1 MNNAVARPPDQVSP
15 SAAVQLGVARRGID
29 PPAGIYARNWGAA
42 KHDVAEGV
50 HRSLLATVLVVR
62 GEGSPDP
69 LVLASLDLGWWQ
81 QAEDEWLVRGA
92 LIESLGLRPERVML
106 SFIHTHAAASL
117 CSDDQD
123 KPGGHL
129 IRQYLH
135 QLRDGL
141 VDATREALAGMVPG
155 TLSWTTG
162 RCDLATNRDL
172 PDPDADRVICGFNP
186 AAAADDVVLVGRAT
200 DEDGRLLATIVNYA
214 CHPTTL
220 AWDNRLISADYV
232 GPMRELVESHTGQA
246 PCLFL
251 QGASGELAPRE
262 QYTGDLAI
270 AESNGRRLGYAVL
283 AALESMLPPRTKL
296 VYAGVVESG
305 APLAVWRRQAF
316 EPSKVV
322 LAEQVDVELP
332 LKPLPNEEELR
343 RQLAECSDRVM
354 AERIRRKLR
363 VIRMV
368 GPGPTTR
375 MPAWIWRIGDAI
387 LVGQPNEAYSVFQIE
402 LRRAFPR
409 NAVVVM
415 NLVNGCCGYLSP
427 PELHDVDIY
436 QVWQSPFDRQAL
448 PRLIETC
455 LDRISLMLTEKELAR
470 I

>member
-1 MNNAVARPPDQVSP
+1 MSQSPARPQDQISP
-15 SAAVQLGVARRGID
+15 SAAAHLGVARRRID

-42 KHDVAEGV
+42 RHDIAEGV
-50 HRSLLATVLVVR
+50 HGSLLATVLVIR

-106 SFIHTHAAASL
+106 SFIHTHAGASL
-117 CSDDQD
+117 CSGDAD
-123 KPGGHL
+123 KPGGSL

-135 QLRDGL
+135 QLRDNL

-155 TLSWTTG
+155 TLSWVTG
-162 RCDLATNRDL
+162 RCDLAANRDL
-172 PDPDADRVICGFNP
+172 RDPAQDRMICGFNP
-186 AAAADDVVLVGRAT
+186 AKPADDTVLIGRAT
-200 DEDGRLLATIVNYA
+200 DEKGRLVATLVNYA

-220 AWDNRLISADYV
+220 AWDNRLISADYI
-232 GPMRELVESHTGQA
+232 GPMREVVESHTGQA

-296 VYAGVVESG
+296 AYAGVVESG
-305 APLAVWRRQAF
+305 APLATWRREPF
-316 EPSKVV
+316 EPSNVM

-343 RQLAECSDRVM
+343 RQLTDCADRVM
-354 AERIRRKLR
+354 AERIRRKMR
-363 VIRMV
+363 VVRMV
-368 GPGPTTR
+368 GSGPTTP

-387 LVGQPNEAYSVFQIE
+387 LVGQPNEAYSAFQTE
-402 LRRAFPR
+402 LRRMFPG

-415 NLVNGCCGYLSP
+415 NVVNGCCGYLSP
-427 PELHDVDIY
+427 PELHDLDIY

-448 PRLIETC
+448 PQLIETC
-455 LDRISLMLTEKELAR
+455 RERICSMLAR
-470 I
+470 S